1 MSTADML
8 ELLSGCWENIRP
20 RLVRLTKPFDL
31 TIPKWLG
38 FFSRDIFERCEDYS
52 CAKQHMMKD
61 EMVSPV
67 YFILADGHTKVNLW
81 SISKLVLG
89 VLLLE
94 LKVGFL

>member
-1 MSTADML
+1 ML
-8 ELLSGCWENIRP
+8 GKHSAKVSKVNETL
-20 RLVRLTKPFDL
+20 FL

-67 YFILADGHTKVNLW
+67 YFILADGHTKVK
-81 SISKLVLG
+81 IKLVN
-89 VLLLE
+89 
-94 LKVGFL
+94 FS